1 MDDGPERARELL
13 ASSGV
18 RLHTLLARI
27 TLRADA
33 ADDLLQ
39 ELFLKL
45 SRSPGFMSATQPE
58 AYAHRVAV
66 RLAFDW
72 RRAQRRERV
81 VTLDGSDVAAGG
93 RAPLASLAARE
104 ELDSVLAG
112 MEALPTQAQ
121 QVLSMR
127 FLEGQSYQAIA
138 DELGCTAHRARSI
151 CHKAL
156 TRLRQVVA
164 RTTADA
170 PDGEPHDA

>member
-1 MDDGPERARELL
+1 MDDGPQRARELL
-13 ASSGV
+13 ESSGV

-27 TLRADA
+27 TLRADV

-45 SRSPGFMSATQPE
+45 SRSPGFVTATQSE
-58 AYAHRVAV
+58 AYARRAAL

-72 RRAQRRERV
+72 RRAQRRERA
-81 VTLDGSDVAAGG
+81 VTLDGADVAAGG

-104 ELDSVLAG
+104 ELDAVLAG
-112 MEALPTQAQ
+112 METLSPQAQ

-127 FLEGQSYQAIA
+127 FLEDQSYQAIA

-151 CHKAL
+151 CHKAIS
-156 TRLRQVVA
+156 RLRQVMA
-164 RTTADA
+164 GTTAHENDGTTRDA
-170 PDGEPHDA
+170 